1 MTYKLVRLAAG
12 SYDVE
17 REGEIVASLVQPPS
31 RHVWIA
37 ELLDERQEYPP
48 PFARPEH
55 RFDTLSDALRWLG
68 EPEVVTIPHVE
79 ALKRKRP

>member
-1 MTYKLVRLAAG
+1 MTYKLVQLAAG

-17 REGEIVASLVQPPS
+17 YAGEIVASLVQPPS

-37 ELLDERQEYPP
+37 ELLDERGDYPS
-48 PFARPEH
+48 PFTRPEH
-55 RFDTLSDALRWLG
+55 RFDTLADALRWLG

-79 ALKRKRP
+79 ALRRKRP

>member
-1 MTYKLVRLAAG
+1 VTYKLVQLAAG

-17 REGEIVASLVQPPS
+17 YAGEIVASLVQPPS

-37 ELLDERQEYPP
+37 ELLDERGEYPP
-48 PFARPEH
+48 PFTGPEH
-55 RFDTLSDALRWLG
+55 RFDKLADALRWLG

-79 ALKRKRP
+79 ALKRKRL